1 MPDRSP
7 AQHGSPPDFA
17 AAVVALPG
25 PIDDAALAAL
35 VADHAHDAIRLH
47 MQVPTIARYAQVV
60 DPASH
65 PLAAAE
71 VAQQVLRVAMADR
84 DRIQAELVA
93 RHPDWAPPLAAA
105 ALALDMLPP
114 PIAAAVPVDV
124 PAAVGP
130 VLEDGMPRYRTGAQ
144 VAAGSYGS
152 IHLATDRLVGA
163 ERPEPDT
170 VVKFLAP
177 RGGSA
182 ADWRLEARVAA
193 TVRGPCGVRF
203 LDGGTT
209 PTGTSYVVMERID
222 GRPLTAHAAAE
233 GALPAESMAEQFRAL
248 AGAVASMHEAGHVHG
263 DISPANVMIDRVGR
277 LRLVDY
283 GQGRPAAP
291 GDTAQDVRLL
301 ATLMTWT
308 ILGYVP
314 TARARLPRALGPV
327 ELALLRV
334 SIAATHAPPTAAEF
348 GDRLSAAAQ
357 RARSLRSWVLTVA
370 VVGAVIAVLAVAR
383 FAFTG

>member
-1 MPDRSP
+1 MPDRPP
-7 AQHGSPPDFA
+7 AQRGAPPDFA
-17 AAVVALPG
+17 AAVLAMDA
-25 PIDDAALAAL
+25 PIDDVALAAL

-47 MQVPTIARYAQVV
+47 MQVPTIARYATVV
-60 DPASH
+60 DPVSN

-84 DRIQAELVA
+84 DRIQAELAA
-93 RHPDWAPPLAAA
+93 RHPTWAPVLTAAA
-105 ALALDMLPP
+105 VTLDMLPP
-114 PIAAAVPVDV
+114 PLAAGVPVEI
-124 PAAVGP
+124 PPAVGP
-130 VLEDGMPRYRTGAQ
+130 TLEDGAPRYRTGTQ

-152 IHLATDRLVGA
+152 IHLAADRLAGA
-163 ERPEPDT
+163 ERPEPDA

-177 RGGSA
+177 REDHA
-182 ADWRLEARVAA
+182 ADWRLEARAAA

-209 PTGTSYVVMERID
+209 TGGVSYVVMERID

-233 GALPAESMAEQFRAL
+233 GEFPAEPMAEQVRAL
-248 AGAVASMHEAGHVHG
+248 ALAVASMHAAGFVHG
-263 DISPANVMIDRVGR
+263 DVSPANVMIDRVGR

-283 GQGRPAAP
+283 GQGRPAQE

-301 ATLMTWT
+301 ATLVTWT

-314 TARARLPRALGPV
+314 TERTPLPRALGPI

-334 SIAATHAPPTAAEF
+334 SIAATHTPPTAAEF

-357 RARSLRSWVLTVA
+357 RARTVRSWLITA
-370 VVGAVIAVLAVAR
+370 GAVGVVVVALALAR
-383 FAFTG
+383 FVAAG